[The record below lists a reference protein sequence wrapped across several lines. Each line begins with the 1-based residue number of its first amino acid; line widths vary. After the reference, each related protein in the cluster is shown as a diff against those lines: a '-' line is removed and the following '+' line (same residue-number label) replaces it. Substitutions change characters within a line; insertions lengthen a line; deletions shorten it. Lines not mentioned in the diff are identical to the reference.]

1 MSKICFLNIR
11 HGSSI
16 LKFKK
21 IIKKII
27 KKNPDL
33 ISFSEFRK
41 NKIGVL
47 INQNLLEKG
56 YKYSTF
62 NRIDQEGNH
71 VIIYSKVKFDLLEN
85 EIDLPKKRIVK
96 IAYKSYIFIFVHIPG
111 IKNIKYSKK
120 IIWDSLYNFLLKT
133 KKKVVMVGDFNTGLN
148 EDTEGSLFKYNT
160 KLKNLLN
167 TKFYDLWKEY
177 NTRME
182 YTWYSVIGNGFR
194 VDQVITQK
202 ENKTDFL
209 NCYYDHSIRSDRLSD
224 HSMVII
230 EMKN

>member
-1 MSKICFLNIR
+1 MVRICFLNIS

-21 IIKKII
+21 ILKKII

-41 NKIGVL
+41 NKVGVM

-56 YKYSTF
+56 YKYSSF
-62 NRIDQEGNH
+62 DRVDEEGNH
-71 VIIYSKVKFDLLEN
+71 VIVYSKLKFNILEN
-85 EIDLPKKRIVK
+85 EINLPNQRVVK
-96 IAYKSYIFIFVHIPG
+96 IEYNSYAFLFVHIPG

-120 IIWDSLYNFLLKT
+120 IIWDSLHNFLINT
-133 KKKVVMVGDFNTGLN
+133 KKKVVMIGDFNTGLN
-148 EDTEGSLFKYNT
+148 EDAEGSLFKYNI
-160 KLKNLLN
+160 KLKDLLH
-167 TKFYDLWKEY
+167 TRFIDIWKNY
-177 NTRME
+177 NKRME
-182 YTWYSVIGNGFR
+182 YTWYSNVGNGFR

-202 ENKTDFL
+202 GNETDFL

>member
-1 MSKICFLNIR
+1 MIRICFLNIS

-16 LKFKK
+16 LKLKK
-21 IIKKII
+21 ILKKII

-41 NKIGVL
+41 NKVGVM

-56 YKYSTF
+56 YKYSSF
-62 NRIDQEGNH
+62 DRVDEEGNH
-71 VIIYSKVKFDLLEN
+71 VIVYSKLKFNILEN
-85 EIDLPKKRIVK
+85 EINLPNQRVVK
-96 IAYKSYIFIFVHIPG
+96 IEYNSYAFLFVHIPG

-120 IIWDSLYNFLLKT
+120 IIWDSLHNFLINT
-133 KKKVVMVGDFNTGLN
+133 KKKVVMIGDFNTGLN
-148 EDTEGSLFKYNT
+148 EDAEGSLFKYNI
-160 KLKNLLN
+160 KLKDLLH
-167 TKFYDLWKEY
+167 TRFIDIWKNY
-177 NTRME
+177 NKRME
-182 YTWYSVIGNGFR
+182 YTWYSNVGNGFR

-202 ENKTDFL
+202 GNETDFL

>member
-1 MSKICFLNIR
+1 MARICFLNIR
-11 HGSSI
+11 HGSSTI
-16 LKFKK
+16 KFKELLKK
-21 IIKKII
+21 IIKQ
-27 KKNPDL
+27 NPDV

-41 NKIGVL
+41 NKVGVM

-62 NRIDQEGNH
+62 ERFNENGNH
-71 VIIYSKVKFDLLEN
+71 IIIYSKLKFNLLEN
-85 EIDLPKKRIVK
+85 EKNLPNQRVVK
-96 IAYKSYIFIFVHIPG
+96 IEYNSYTFLFVHIPG

-120 IIWDSLYNFLLKT
+120 IIWDSLHNFLINT
-133 KKKVVMVGDFNTGLN
+133 KKKVVMIGDFNTGLN
-148 EDTEGSLFKYNT
+148 EDAEGSLFKYNI
-160 KLKNLLN
+160 KLKDLLH
-167 TKFYDLWKEY
+167 TRFIDIWKKY
-177 NTRME
+177 NKRME
-182 YTWYSVIGNGFR
+182 YTWYSNAGNGFR

-209 NCYYDHSIRSDRLSD
+209 NCYYDHSTRIDRLSD